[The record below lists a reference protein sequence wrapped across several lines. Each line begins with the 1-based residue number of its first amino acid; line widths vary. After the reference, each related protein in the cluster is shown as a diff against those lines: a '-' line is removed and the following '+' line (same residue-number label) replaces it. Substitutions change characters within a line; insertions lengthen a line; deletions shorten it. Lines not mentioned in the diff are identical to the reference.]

1 MLFKPPDVAWQGNAC
16 NGMARNLYE
25 GTPFST
31 VKGEG
36 IMDRFSL
43 RFGKLCLTPLIA
55 ASLLAGVSLD
65 AAAYGSKGRIAL
77 QTGKTLSAFRF
88 TYEVKRSDDWAT
100 FDTLATQAILA
111 GTKGCLLGLAASPE
125 LVSLDAFGPR
135 NVELP
140 GTLGWVSTSIGVY
153 DGPQGT
159 ACGRVSFDKT
169 EAIGLALGSGIPAL
183 ANGATPANA
192 YDRLEIDVEVKG
204 DVDLSLAVTF
214 EGRTTTYRLL
224 AGSGVVPAGT
234 ADPEN
239 KVLRPGDQTYKCS
252 AATDGGADSGSR
264 DNCRWIIEDLG
275 TSFKIIPHAGEFSL
289 EGGGDFDNVIANR
302 TLIYLTEADGILD
315 CGDTVSAESSQ
326 ISCEITRLD
335 PPEGYAAC
343 VVVPY
348 VFRASATEPSCTLT
362 SDMGGQ
368 QLVANLFVS
377 YAPEPAK
384 TPLDAPTPTTL
395 ELLDTWV
402 PADLSRVSFDSD
414 TSPGTSYDVPPC
426 LGLTITNTDLN
437 SDPRIGPDPIPEIDD
452 AGPNGQYDRVR
463 DDSYIQFACA
473 FLRQEAYET
482 DEFLQHNVRIEEGI
496 QFWGDITFVRSQ
508 E

>member
-1 MLFKPPDVAWQGNAC
+1 
-16 NGMARNLYE
+16 
-25 GTPFST
+25 
-31 VKGEG
+31 
-36 IMDRFSL
+36 
-43 RFGKLCLTPLIA
+43 
-55 ASLLAGVSLD
+55 
-65 AAAYGSKGRIAL
+65 
-77 QTGKTLSAFRF
+77 
-88 TYEVKRSDDWAT
+88 
-100 FDTLATQAILA
+100 
-111 GTKGCLLGLAASPE
+111 

-183 ANGATPANA
+183 AIGATPANA

-275 TSFKIIPHAGEFSL
+275 TSFKIIPHSGEFSL

-302 TLIYLTEADGILD
+302 TFIYLTEADGILD
-315 CGDTVSAESSQ
+315 CGDTISADSSR
-326 ISCEITRLD
+326 ISCEVTRLTN
-335 PPEGYAAC
+335 PGCTA
-343 VVVPY
+343 VPY
-348 VFRASATEPSCTLT
+348 VFRASESETSCTLT
-362 SDMGGQ
+362 SDMGDQ
-368 QLVANLFVS
+368 QLVANLFVD
-377 YAPEPAK
+377 YGAEPAR
-384 TPLDAPTPTTL
+384 TTTNL
-395 ELLDTWV
+395 GGLQEWL
-402 PADLSRVSFDSD
+402 PAALSKVVFAQDLPEVSHDI
-414 TSPGTSYDVPPC
+414 PPC
-426 LGLTITNTDLN
+426 LDPAFVITETVLDPDGVVGDATD
-437 SDPRIGPDPIPEIDD
+437 SGPQPFNATAVAD
-452 AGPNGQYDRVR
+452 YDRLPLVPR
-463 DDSYIQFACA
+463 IQFACA
-473 FLRQEAYET
+473 FLRQEIYENPLGGAL
-482 DEFLQHNVRIEEGI
+482 DVRIKEGI